1 MQLLSTTCLVVAW
14 LASTVRTGRAT
25 VTARSYKDPDSSRT
39 ARPTRFEIDVGSPW
53 HRAARGLDG
62 RPSRLFGCN
71 LPHYL
76 PGVGH
81 ALAGYS
87 DAEAGTFNR
96 TAAIAFSSALRGA
109 GCRLIRSESPFT
121 AATRAFHSVLALLP
135 LFSSLSSFLALQ
147 FVLLCVCAVE
157 QVHTRLTCG
166 RGHAREG
173 FQVAPLLRRT
183 SPTRQRP
190 ACERE
195 AVRRQRF

>member
-1 MQLLSTTCLVVAW
+1 MKSPSMQLLSTTCLVVAW
-14 LASTVRTGRAT
+14 LASTARTGRANL
-25 VTARSYKDPDSSRT
+25 TARSLKDQDSPRA

-87 DAEAGTFNR
+87 DAEARTFNR
-96 TAAIAFSSALRGA
+96 TAAIEFASALRGA

-121 AATRAFHSVLALLP
+121 AATHAFHSALALLP
-135 LFSSLSSFLALQ
+135 LFSSLSLFSRASICAACCCMSALWNK
-147 FVLLCVCAVE
+147 FT
-157 QVHTRLTCG
+157 HG
-166 RGHAREG
+166 
-173 FQVAPLLRRT
+173 
-183 SPTRQRP
+183 
-190 ACERE
+190 
-195 AVRRQRF
+195 